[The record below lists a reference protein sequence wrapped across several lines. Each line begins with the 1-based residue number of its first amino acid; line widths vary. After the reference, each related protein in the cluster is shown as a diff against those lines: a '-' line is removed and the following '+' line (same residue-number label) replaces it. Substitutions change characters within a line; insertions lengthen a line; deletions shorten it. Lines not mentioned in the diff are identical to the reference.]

1 MCNEN
6 VWHNGMRN
14 QESWNLPSQE
24 NNSPRLCPNRAAE
37 GGRKGEGPLEVQ
49 EMDGSSQ
56 DVVLEAM
63 GYLMHRTRVHVS
75 FAAAQTVQLSETGA
89 APAPVGLLCWG
100 HSAQALDHPYLRLS
114 GLD

>member
-24 NNSPRLCPNRAAE
+24 NSSPRLCPNRAAE
-37 GGRKGEGPLEVQ
+37 GERKGEGPLEVQ
-49 EMDGSSQ
+49 EMDGISQ
-56 DVVLEAM
+56 DVVLEAL
-63 GYLMHRTRVHVS
+63 GYLMHGTRVHVS
-75 FAAAQTVQLSETGA
+75 FAAVQLSSCQRLELPPT
-89 APAPVGLLCWG
+89 PVGLLCWD
-100 HSAQALDHPYLRLS
+100 HSAQALDHPHLTLS